1 MPDEPTIQGTMEA
14 VTALREHMDG
24 KRWMGEDQLEKV
36 ETYLEAQED
45 LNIKRQKERD
55 VANAKTKEIE
65 DELSCAK
72 EDMEKA
78 GTKAS
83 EQSTRLEVLEATM
96 ARGFG
101 SNSND
106 PKAFQNTP
114 EYKALNR
121 YCKEGLSLFTPEEKQ
136 LLRTD
141 SAVSGGILVDGE
153 METFITKQIVELDD
167 FRPLARVRTISSK
180 SIDLPIRTTIPT
192 ATYEG
197 EAEAGGD
204 SVPAYVNETLT
215 PFRQHVA
222 IPITQDQL
230 QDSSFDMNAELTS
243 EAALA
248 FGVGEGSGFVV
259 GTGFKEPQGFTVNA
273 NVVTTDTIAQI
284 AVGARLVVTGDD
296 IILLSGTV
304 KVGYN
309 MTIVFHRTTLSFLRV
324 LRADSGEA
332 ATPGTGAYLWEPAL
346 SGPAANTF
354 GGMPYRML
362 PSMPLTD
369 TAGNVAVVLGDFR
382 RAYTIVDRTG
392 ISVVRD
398 DVTQADQAIVKFTWN
413 RWNTGQVTLAE
424 AIKGLTIQ
432 A

>member
-1 MPDEPTIQGTMEA
+1 MPDEPTIQGTIEA
-14 VTALREHMDG
+14 VDALRNHMEG
-24 KRWMGEDQLEKV
+24 KRWVGEDQLAKID
-36 ETYLEAQED
+36 TYLDAQED
-45 LNIKRQKERD
+45 LNKKRQKEMD
-55 VANAKTKEIE
+55 AANAETKKVE

-72 EDMEKA
+72 EDMEA
-78 GTKAS
+78 QGVKAS

-96 ARGFG
+96 ARGMG

-106 PKAFQNTP
+106 PKAFKSTP

-121 YCKEGLSLFTPEEKQ
+121 YCKEGLQIFTPEEKQ

-141 SAVSGGILVDGE
+141 SAVSGGILVDTE
-153 METFITKQIVELDD
+153 MESFITKQIIELDD
-167 FRPLARVRTISSK
+167 FRPLARVRSISSK

-230 QDSSFDMNAELTS
+230 QDSSFDMESELSS

-273 NVVTTDTIAQI
+273 NVVTTDTVAAI
-284 AVGARLVVTGDD
+284 AVGARFVLTGDD

-304 KVGYN
+304 KIGYN
-309 MTIVFHRTTLSFLRV
+309 MSIVFHRTTLSFLRV

-332 ATPGTGAYLWEPAL
+332 AVTGTGGYLWEPAL
-346 SGPAANTF
+346 SGPASNTF
-354 GGMPYRML
+354 GGMPYRTL
-362 PSMPLTD
+362 ASMPLTD
-369 TAGNVAVVLGDFR
+369 TAANVAVVLGDFR

-424 AIKGLTIQ
+424 AIKGLTIK